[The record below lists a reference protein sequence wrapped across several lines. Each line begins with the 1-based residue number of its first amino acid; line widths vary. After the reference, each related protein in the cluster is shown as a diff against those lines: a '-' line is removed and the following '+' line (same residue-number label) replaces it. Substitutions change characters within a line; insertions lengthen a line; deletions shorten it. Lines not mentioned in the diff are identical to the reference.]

1 MEINADDSKLVVL
14 ITGCSGGGIGHA
26 LARCFAAN
34 NCIVVAT
41 SRSRSTMMDLEHD
54 SKFFLQELDIQ
65 SDESVNRVV
74 DTVMNKYGRVD
85 ILVNNAGIQCAG
97 PTTDLPLSEI
107 KNTFET
113 NVFGSLRMIQAVA
126 PHMAARKQGKIVN
139 IGSIAGLAARPWA
152 GAYAGSKAALH
163 ALTDALRLEL
173 GHFGIDV
180 VNVIGGYVKSNI
192 AKSLLSNYESMLEWK
207 LFKPFEAGFR
217 ERLVGAQRQSSK
229 ITPTDE
235 FAKHTVAAVLK
246 KKPPAWFSYGKC
258 STVMAIMYHL
268 PLCVRDFL
276 FKKDMKL

>member
-1 MEINADDSKLVVL
+1 MDTNADDSKLVVL

-41 SRSRSTMMDLEHD
+41 SRSRSTMVDLED
-54 SKFFLQELDIQ
+54 DPNFFLQELDIQ
-65 SDESVNRVV
+65 SDESVKRVV
-74 DTVMNKYGRVD
+74 DNVINKYGCID
-85 ILVNNAGIQCAG
+85 ILVNNAGVPSAG
-97 PTTDLPLSEI
+97 PVVDLPLSAI

-113 NVFGSLRMIQAVA
+113 NVFGSLRMVQAVA
-126 PHMAARKQGKIVN
+126 PHMAARRQGKIVN
-139 IGSIAGLAARPWA
+139 IGSLVGLAARPWA
-152 GAYAGSKAALH
+152 GSYAASKAALH

-180 VNVIGGYVKSNI
+180 VNVVCGNVKSNI
-192 AKSLLSNYESMLEWK
+192 VKSVLSTHDSMPEWK

-217 ERLVGAQRQSSK
+217 ERLVRSQSSK
-229 ITPTDE
+229 STPTDE

-246 KKPPAWFSYGKC
+246 KKTPAWFSYGQYT
-258 STVMAIMYHL
+258 TVMAIMYHL